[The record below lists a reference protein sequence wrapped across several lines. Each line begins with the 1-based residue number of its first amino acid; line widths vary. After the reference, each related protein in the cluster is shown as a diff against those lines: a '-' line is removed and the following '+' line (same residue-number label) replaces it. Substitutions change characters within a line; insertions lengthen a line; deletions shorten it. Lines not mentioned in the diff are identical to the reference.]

1 MKKPED
7 DPIQANRPTAEQQ
20 QQSLTGGRMIVV
32 LIATVAAVA
41 FLLYV
46 AILVYG
52 LLHST

>member
-1 MKKPED
+1 MENPKD

-20 QQSLTGGRMIVV
+20 QKSLKGGRMIVV
-32 LIATVAAVA
+32 LIATVAAIA